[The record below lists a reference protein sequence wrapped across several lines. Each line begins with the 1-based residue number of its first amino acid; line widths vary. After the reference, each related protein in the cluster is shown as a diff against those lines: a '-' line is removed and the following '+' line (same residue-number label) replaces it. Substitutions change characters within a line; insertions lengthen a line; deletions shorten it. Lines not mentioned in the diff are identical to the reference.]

1 MSEITNRV
9 DVNRVLMQMREMRAQ
24 VQPQSTQ
31 ELTNGGMNMRGI
43 TESNGLSAAARSDLV
58 NASQS
63 SESSSFSDL
72 LRQAVDSVNETQ
84 TRSADLQTAY
94 ELGDKNVDITQV
106 MIQMQKASV
115 SFEAMTQVRNRLVSA
130 YQDIMNMPL

>member
-1 MSEITNRV
+1 MSEPTNRV
-9 DVNRVLMQMREMRAQ
+9 DINRVLMQMREMRSQIQAPSAQ
-24 VQPQSTQ
+24 DLAPGQVNFASV
-31 ELTNGGMNMRGI
+31 LD
-43 TESNGLSAAARSDLV
+43 AAQRSDMV
-58 NASQS
+58 SAGGAS
-63 SESSSFSDL
+63 ERSSFSDL

-84 TRSADLQTAY
+84 TRSSELQTAY
-94 ELGDKNVDITQV
+94 QLGDSNVDITQV